1 MKKLSKY
8 LLWAFGVAWV
18 FQIIAGI
25 LYRKGNSMSYSVL
38 LAVSMFAP
46 LFAAVLS
53 GTEIRSIG
61 WKPHIKGNLRW
72 ILVAWFAPVALG
84 AAGAALYFLLVPN
97 ALDTTFAYVRTSLGV
112 ESLSQLESTG
122 LSVQLYALIG
132 AVSAMTYAPFVNM
145 LFAVGEEAGWR
156 GTMYPILK
164 DRFGITGGRLLGG
177 AIWGVWHWPIMLLAG
192 YEYGTTYWGAPVTG
206 PLLFCVITIAMGIL
220 FDFLYEKTNC
230 IWVPALCHGAI
241 NAFAGVPTLFL
252 NPAYADKLL
261 LGPLMIG
268 VISGL
273 PLMLTAL
280 ILSIQEK
287 NWPRTISLLRRCSNT
302 MRKMKTGIRLVTVW
316 QRWNLC
322 WRMNI

>member
-8 LLWAFGVAWV
+8 LLWAFGAAWIL
-18 FQIIAGI
+18 QIIAGI
-25 LYRKGNSMSYSVL
+25 LFRKGNSISYSVL
-38 LAVSMFAP
+38 LALSMFAP
-46 LFAAVLS
+46 LLASVMS
-53 GTEIRSIG
+53 GAEIRRIG
-61 WKPHIKGNLRW
+61 WKPHIKGNFRW
-72 ILVAWFAPVALG
+72 ILIAWFVPAILG
-84 AAGAALYFLLVPN
+84 MVGAALYFLLVPN
-97 ALDTTFAYVRTSLGV
+97 AFDTTFAYVRTLLGN
-112 ESLSQLESTG
+112 EGLSQLESNG
-122 LSVQLYALIG
+122 LSGQTYAIISV
-132 AVSAMTYAPFVNM
+132 VSAITYAPFVNM

-164 DRFGITGGRLLGG
+164 EHFGIVKGRLIGG
-177 AIWGVWHWPIMLLAG
+177 AVWGVWHWPIMLLAG

-220 FDFLYEKTNC
+220 LDFLYGKTSC

-273 PLMLTAL
+273 PLVLTAF
-280 ILSIQEK
+280 ILSIREK
-287 NWPRTISLLRRCSNT
+287 NTIVKER
-302 MRKMKTGIRLVTVW
+302 
-316 QRWNLC
+316 
-322 WRMNI
+322 

>member
-25 LYRKGNSMSYSVL
+25 LYHKGNRMGYSAV

-46 LFAAVLS
+46 LLAAVLS
-53 GTEIRSIG
+53 GAEIRSIG

-97 ALDTTFAYVRTSLGV
+97 ALDTTFVYIRTSLGV
-112 ESLSQLESTG
+112 ESLSQLESAG
-122 LSVQLYALIG
+122 LSVQLYACIG

-164 DRFGITGGRLLGG
+164 EHFGIVKGRLIGG
-177 AIWGVWHWPIMLLAG
+177 AVWGVWHWPIMLLAG

-206 PLLFCVITIAMGIL
+206 SLLFCVITIAMGIL

-273 PLMLTAL
+273 PLMLTAF
-280 ILSIQEK
+280 ILSIREK
-287 NWPRTISLLRRCSNT
+287 NTI
-302 MRKMKTGIRLVTVW
+302 MKAR
-316 QRWNLC
+316 
-322 WRMNI
+322 

>member
-8 LLWAFGVAWV
+8 LLWAFGAAWIL
-18 FQIIAGI
+18 QIIAGI
-25 LYRKGNSMSYSVL
+25 LFRKGNSISYSVL
-38 LAVSMFAP
+38 LALSMFAP
-46 LFAAVLS
+46 LLASVMS
-53 GTEIRSIG
+53 GAEIRRIG
-61 WKPHIKGNLRW
+61 WKPHIKGNFRW
-72 ILVAWFAPVALG
+72 ILIAWFVPAILG
-84 AAGAALYFLLVPN
+84 MVGAALYFLLVPN
-97 ALDTTFAYVRTSLGV
+97 AFDTTYAYVRTLLGN
-112 ESLSQLESTG
+112 EGLSQLESNG
-122 LSVQLYALIG
+122 LSGQTYAIISV
-132 AVSAMTYAPFVNM
+132 VSAITYAPFVNM

-164 DRFGITGGRLLGG
+164 EHFGIVKGRLIGG
-177 AIWGVWHWPIMLLAG
+177 VVWGVWHWPIMLLAG

-287 NWPRTISLLRRCSNT
+287 NSI
-302 MRKMKTGIRLVTVW
+302 MKAR
-316 QRWNLC
+316 
-322 WRMNI
+322 

>member
-25 LYRKGNSMSYSVL
+25 LYRKGNSMSYSIL

-84 AAGAALYFLLVPN
+84 VAGAALYFLLVPN
-97 ALDTTFAYVRTSLGV
+97 ALDTTFAYIRTSLGV
-112 ESLSQLESTG
+112 ESLSQLESAG

-164 DRFGITGGRLLGG
+164 EHFGIVKGRLIGG
-177 AIWGVWHWPIMLLAG
+177 AVWGVWHWPIMLLAG

-220 FDFLYEKTNC
+220 LDFLYGKT
-230 IWVPALCHGAI
+230 L
-241 NAFAGVPTLFL
+241 
-252 NPAYADKLL
+252 
-261 LGPLMIG
+261 
-268 VISGL
+268 
-273 PLMLTAL
+273 
-280 ILSIQEK
+280 
-287 NWPRTISLLRRCSNT
+287 
-302 MRKMKTGIRLVTVW
+302 
-316 QRWNLC
+316 
-322 WRMNI
+322 

>member
-53 GTEIRSIG
+53 GAEIRSIG
-61 WKPHIKGNLRW
+61 WKPHIKGNIRW

-97 ALDTTFAYVRTSLGV
+97 ALDTTFAYIRTSLGV
-112 ESLSQLESTG
+112 ESLSQLESAG
-122 LSVQLYALIG
+122 LSVQLYACIG

-164 DRFGITGGRLLGG
+164 EHFGIVKGRLIGG
-177 AIWGVWHWPIMLLAG
+177 AVWGVWHWPIMLLAG
-192 YEYGTTYWGAPVTG
+192 YEYGTTYWGTPVTG
-206 PLLFCVITIAMGIL
+206 SLLFCVITIAMGIL

-273 PLMLTAL
+273 PLMLTAF
-280 ILSIQEK
+280 IISIREK
-287 NWPRTISLLRRCSNT
+287 NTI
-302 MRKMKTGIRLVTVW
+302 MKAR
-316 QRWNLC
+316 
-322 WRMNI
+322 

>member
-53 GTEIRSIG
+53 GAEIRSIG
-61 WKPHIKGNLRW
+61 WKPHIKGNIRW

-97 ALDTTFAYVRTSLGV
+97 ALDTTFAYIRTSLGV
-112 ESLSQLESTG
+112 ESLSQLESAG
-122 LSVQLYALIG
+122 LSVQLYACIG

-164 DRFGITGGRLLGG
+164 EHFGIVKGRLIGG
-177 AIWGVWHWPIMLLAG
+177 AVWGVWHWPIMLLAG

-206 PLLFCVITIAMGIL
+206 SLLFCVITIAMGIL

-252 NPAYADKLL
+252 NPAYADNLL

-273 PLMLTAL
+273 PLMLTAF
-280 ILSIQEK
+280 ILSIREK
-287 NWPRTISLLRRCSNT
+287 NTITKAR
-302 MRKMKTGIRLVTVW
+302 
-316 QRWNLC
+316 
-322 WRMNI
+322 

>member
-8 LLWAFGVAWV
+8 LLWAFGAAWV
-18 FQIIAGI
+18 FQIIAAV
-25 LYRKGNSMSYSVL
+25 LYRKGNSMGYSAL
-38 LAVSMFAP
+38 LALSMFAP
-46 LFAAVLS
+46 LLASVMS
-53 GTEIRSIG
+53 GAEIRRIG
-61 WKPHIKGNLRW
+61 WKPHIKRDLGW
-72 ILVAWFAPVALG
+72 ILVAWFAPAALG

-112 ESLSQLESTG
+112 EGLSQLESAG
-122 LSVQLYALIG
+122 LSLQLYALIG

-145 LFAVGEEAGWR
+145 LFAVGEETGWR
-156 GTMYPILK
+156 GTMYPMLK

-177 AIWGVWHWPIMLLAG
+177 TIWGVWHWPIMLLAG

-206 PLLFCVITIAMGIL
+206 PLLFCVIAISMGIL
-220 FDFLYEKTNC
+220 LDVLYEKTNC

-252 NPAYADKLL
+252 NPAYADRLL

-273 PLMLTAL
+273 PLMLTAF
-280 ILSIQEK
+280 ILSLREK
-287 NWPRTISLLRRCSNT
+287 N
-302 MRKMKTGIRLVTVW
+302 TVVKA
-316 QRWNLC
+316 R
-322 WRMNI
+322 

>member
-1 MKKLSKY
+1 
-8 LLWAFGVAWV
+8 
-18 FQIIAGI
+18 
-25 LYRKGNSMSYSVL
+25 MSYSVL

-46 LFAAVLS
+46 LLAAVLS

-97 ALDTTFAYVRTSLGV
+97 ALDTTFAYIRTSLGV
-112 ESLSQLESTG
+112 ASLSQLESAG
-122 LSVQLYALIG
+122 LSVQLYAIIST
-132 AVSAMTYAPFVNM
+132 VSAITYAPFVNM

-164 DRFGITGGRLLGG
+164 EHFGIVKGRLIGG
-177 AIWGVWHWPIMLLAG
+177 AVWGVWHWPIMLLAG

-273 PLMLTAL
+273 PLVLTAF
-280 ILSIQEK
+280 ILSIREK
-287 NWPRTISLLRRCSNT
+287 NTIVKER
-302 MRKMKTGIRLVTVW
+302 
-316 QRWNLC
+316 
-322 WRMNI
+322 

>member
-8 LLWAFGVAWV
+8 LLWAFGVAWG

-25 LYRKGNSMSYSVL
+25 LYRKGNSMGYSVL

-46 LFAAVLS
+46 LLAAVLS
-53 GTEIRSIG
+53 GSEIRSIG

-97 ALDTTFAYVRTSLGV
+97 AFDTTFAYVRTLLGN
-112 ESLSQLESTG
+112 EGLSQLESNG
-122 LSVQLYALIG
+122 LSIQTYAIIST
-132 AVSAMTYAPFVNM
+132 VSAITYAPFVNM

-164 DRFGITGGRLLGG
+164 EHFGIVKGRLIGG
-177 AIWGVWHWPIMLLAG
+177 AVWGVWHWPIMLLAG

-206 PLLFCVITIAMGIL
+206 PLLFCIITITMGIL
-220 FDFLYEKTNC
+220 FDFLYGKTSC

-261 LGPLMIG
+261 LGPLIIG

-273 PLMLTAL
+273 PLMLTAF
-280 ILSIQEK
+280 ILSIREK
-287 NWPRTISLLRRCSNT
+287 NTIVKER
-302 MRKMKTGIRLVTVW
+302 
-316 QRWNLC
+316 
-322 WRMNI
+322 

>member
-25 LYRKGNSMSYSVL
+25 LYRKGNSMSYSIL

-97 ALDTTFAYVRTSLGV
+97 ALDTTFAYIRTSLGV
-112 ESLSQLESTG
+112 ESLSQLESAG

-164 DRFGITGGRLLGG
+164 EHFGIVKGWLIGG
-177 AIWGVWHWPIMLLAG
+177 AVWGVWHWPIMLL
-192 YEYGTTYWGAPVTG
+192 
-206 PLLFCVITIAMGIL
+206 
-220 FDFLYEKTNC
+220 
-230 IWVPALCHGAI
+230 
-241 NAFAGVPTLFL
+241 AGVPTLFL
-252 NPAYADKLL
+252 NPAYADRLL

-273 PLMLTAL
+273 PLMLTAF
-280 ILSIQEK
+280 ILSLREK
-287 NWPRTISLLRRCSNT
+287 N
-302 MRKMKTGIRLVTVW
+302 TVVKE
-316 QRWNLC
+316 R
-322 WRMNI
+322 

>member
-8 LLWAFGVAWV
+8 LLWAFGAAWI
-18 FQIIAGI
+18 FQIVAGI
-25 LYRKGNSMSYSVL
+25 LFRKGNSMSYSVL

-72 ILVAWFAPVALG
+72 ILVAWFAPAILG
-84 AAGAALYFLLVPN
+84 AVGAALYFLLVPN
-97 ALDTTFAYVRTSLGV
+97 AFDTTFAYVRTLLGN
-112 ESLSQLESTG
+112 EGLSQLESNG
-122 LSVQLYALIG
+122 LSGQTYAIIS
-132 AVSAMTYAPFVNM
+132 AVSAITYAPFVNM

-164 DRFGITGGRLLGG
+164 DRFGIIRGRLLGG
-177 AIWGVWHWPIMLLAG
+177 AIWGVWHWPIMLLTG

-206 PLLFCVITIAMGIL
+206 PLLFCIITITMGIL
-220 FDFLYEKTNC
+220 FDFLYGKTSC

-261 LGPLMIG
+261 LGPLIIG

-280 ILSIQEK
+280 ILSLREK
-287 NWPRTISLLRRCSNT
+287 NTIVKER
-302 MRKMKTGIRLVTVW
+302 
-316 QRWNLC
+316 
-322 WRMNI
+322 

>member
-25 LYRKGNSMSYSVL
+25 LYRKGNSMSYSIL

-97 ALDTTFAYVRTSLGV
+97 ALDTTFAYIRTSLGV
-112 ESLSQLESTG
+112 ESLSQLESAG

-164 DRFGITGGRLLGG
+164 EHFGIVKGRLIGG
-177 AIWGVWHWPIMLLAG
+177 AVWGVWHWPIMLLAG

-261 LGPLMIG
+261 LGTLMIG

-287 NWPRTISLLRRCSNT
+287 NSI
-302 MRKMKTGIRLVTVW
+302 MKAR
-316 QRWNLC
+316 
-322 WRMNI
+322 

>member
-8 LLWAFGVAWV
+8 LLWAFGAAWIL
-18 FQIIAGI
+18 QIIAGI
-25 LYRKGNSMSYSVL
+25 LFRKGNSISYSVL
-38 LAVSMFAP
+38 LALSMFAP
-46 LFAAVLS
+46 LLASVMS
-53 GTEIRSIG
+53 GAEIRRIG
-61 WKPHIKGNLRW
+61 WKPHIKGNFRW
-72 ILVAWFAPVALG
+72 ILIAWFVPAILG
-84 AAGAALYFLLVPN
+84 MVGAALYFLLVPN
-97 ALDTTFAYVRTSLGV
+97 AFDTTFAYVRTLLGN
-112 ESLSQLESTG
+112 EGLSQLESNG
-122 LSVQLYALIG
+122 LSGQTYAIIS
-132 AVSAMTYAPFVNM
+132 AVSAITYAPFVNM

-164 DRFGITGGRLLGG
+164 DRFGIIRGRLLGG

-220 FDFLYEKTNC
+220 LDFLYGKTSC

-261 LGPLMIG
+261 LGPLIIG

-273 PLMLTAL
+273 PLVLTAF
-280 ILSIQEK
+280 IFSIREK
-287 NWPRTISLLRRCSNT
+287 NTIVKER
-302 MRKMKTGIRLVTVW
+302 
-316 QRWNLC
+316 
-322 WRMNI
+322 

>member
-46 LFAAVLS
+46 LLAAVLS

-97 ALDTTFAYVRTSLGV
+97 ALDTTFAYIRTSLGV
-112 ESLSQLESTG
+112 ASLSQLESAG
-122 LSVQLYALIG
+122 LSVQLYAIIST
-132 AVSAMTYAPFVNM
+132 VSAITYAPFVNM

-164 DRFGITGGRLLGG
+164 DRFGIINGRLLGG
-177 AIWGVWHWPIMLLAG
+177 AIWGVWHWPIMLLTG

-206 PLLFCVITIAMGIL
+206 PLLFCVITITMGIL
-220 FDFLYEKTNC
+220 FDFLYGKTSC

-261 LGPLMIG
+261 LGPLIIG

-273 PLMLTAL
+273 PLVLTAF
-280 ILSIQEK
+280 ILSIREK
-287 NWPRTISLLRRCSNT
+287 NTIVKER
-302 MRKMKTGIRLVTVW
+302 
-316 QRWNLC
+316 
-322 WRMNI
+322 

>member
-53 GTEIRSIG
+53 GAEIRSIG
-61 WKPHIKGNLRW
+61 WKPHIKGNIRW

-97 ALDTTFAYVRTSLGV
+97 ALDTTFAYIRTSLGV
-112 ESLSQLESTG
+112 ERLSQLESAG
-122 LSVQLYALIG
+122 LSVQLYACIG

-164 DRFGITGGRLLGG
+164 EHFGIVKGRLIGG
-177 AIWGVWHWPIMLLAG
+177 AVWGVWHWPIMLLAG

-206 PLLFCVITIAMGIL
+206 SLLFCVITIAMGIL

-273 PLMLTAL
+273 PLMLTAF
-280 ILSIQEK
+280 IISIREK
-287 NWPRTISLLRRCSNT
+287 NTI
-302 MRKMKTGIRLVTVW
+302 MKAR
-316 QRWNLC
+316 
-322 WRMNI
+322 

>member
-8 LLWAFGVAWV
+8 LLWAFGAAWIL
-18 FQIIAGI
+18 QIIAGI
-25 LYRKGNSMSYSVL
+25 LFRKGNSISYSVL

-46 LFAAVLS
+46 LLAAVLS
-53 GTEIRSIG
+53 GSEIRSIG

-97 ALDTTFAYVRTSLGV
+97 ALDTTFAYIRTSLGV
-112 ESLSQLESTG
+112 ASLSQLESAG
-122 LSVQLYALIG
+122 LSVQLYAIIST
-132 AVSAMTYAPFVNM
+132 VSAITYAPFVNM

-164 DRFGITGGRLLGG
+164 DRFGIIRGRLLGG
-177 AIWGVWHWPIMLLAG
+177 AIWGVWHWPIMLLTG

-220 FDFLYEKTNC
+220 LDFLYGKTSC

-273 PLMLTAL
+273 PLVLTAL
-280 ILSIQEK
+280 ILSIQQK
-287 NWPRTISLLRRCSNT
+287 NSI
-302 MRKMKTGIRLVTVW
+302 MKER
-316 QRWNLC
+316 
-322 WRMNI
+322 

>member
-8 LLWAFGVAWV
+8 LLWAFGAAWIL
-18 FQIIAGI
+18 QIIAGI
-25 LYRKGNSMSYSVL
+25 LFRKGNSISYSVL
-38 LAVSMFAP
+38 LALSMFAP
-46 LFAAVLS
+46 LLASVMS
-53 GTEIRSIG
+53 GAEIRRIG
-61 WKPHIKGNLRW
+61 WKPHIKGNFRW
-72 ILVAWFAPVALG
+72 ILIAWFVPAILG
-84 AAGAALYFLLVPN
+84 MVGAALYFLLVPN
-97 ALDTTFAYVRTSLGV
+97 AFDTTFAYVRTLLGN
-112 ESLSQLESTG
+112 EGLSQLESNG
-122 LSVQLYALIG
+122 LSGQTYAIISV
-132 AVSAMTYAPFVNM
+132 VSAITYAPFVNM

-164 DRFGITGGRLLGG
+164 EHFGIVKGRLIGG
-177 AIWGVWHWPIMLLAG
+177 VVWGVWHWPIMLLAG

-287 NWPRTISLLRRCSNT
+287 NSI
-302 MRKMKTGIRLVTVW
+302 MKAR
-316 QRWNLC
+316 
-322 WRMNI
+322 

>member
-25 LYRKGNSMSYSVL
+25 LYRKGNSMSYSIL

-61 WKPHIKGNLRW
+61 WKSHIKGNLRW

-97 ALDTTFAYVRTSLGV
+97 AFDTTFAYVCTLLGN
-112 ESLSQLESTG
+112 EGLSQLESNG
-122 LSVQLYALIG
+122 LSIQTYAIIST
-132 AVSAMTYAPFVNM
+132 VSAITYAPFVNM

-164 DRFGITGGRLLGG
+164 EHFGIVKGRLIGG
-177 AIWGVWHWPIMLLAG
+177 AVWGVWHWPIMLLAG

-287 NWPRTISLLRRCSNT
+287 NSI
-302 MRKMKTGIRLVTVW
+302 MKAR
-316 QRWNLC
+316 
-322 WRMNI
+322 

>member
-61 WKPHIKGNLRW
+61 WKPHIKGNFRW
-72 ILVAWFAPVALG
+72 ILVAWFAPAILG
-84 AAGAALYFLLVPN
+84 AVGAALYFLLVPN
-97 ALDTTFAYVRTSLGV
+97 AFDTTFAYVRTLLGN
-112 ESLSQLESTG
+112 EGLSQLESNG
-122 LSVQLYALIG
+122 LSGQTYAIIS
-132 AVSAMTYAPFVNM
+132 AVSAITYAPFVNM

-164 DRFGITGGRLLGG
+164 DCFGITRGRLLGG

-206 PLLFCVITIAMGIL
+206 PLLFCIITITMGIL
-220 FDFLYEKTNC
+220 FDFLYGKTSC

-261 LGPLMIG
+261 LGPLIIG
-268 VISGL
+268 GISGL
-273 PLMLTAL
+273 PLMLTAF
-280 ILSIQEK
+280 ILSIREK
-287 NWPRTISLLRRCSNT
+287 NTIVKER
-302 MRKMKTGIRLVTVW
+302 
-316 QRWNLC
+316 
-322 WRMNI
+322 

>member
-53 GTEIRSIG
+53 GAEIRSIG
-61 WKPHIKGNLRW
+61 WKPHIKGNIRW

-97 ALDTTFAYVRTSLGV
+97 ALDTTFAYIRTSLGV
-112 ESLSQLESTG
+112 ESLSQLESAG
-122 LSVQLYALIG
+122 LSVQLYACIG

-164 DRFGITGGRLLGG
+164 EHFGIVKGRLIGG
-177 AIWGVWHWPIMLLAG
+177 AVWGVWHWPIMLLAG

-206 PLLFCVITIAMGIL
+206 SLLFCVITIAMGIL

-273 PLMLTAL
+273 PLMLTAF
-280 ILSIQEK
+280 IISIREK
-287 NWPRTISLLRRCSNT
+287 KNNHESEVRRCT
-302 MRKMKTGIRLVTVW
+302 I
-316 QRWNLC
+316 QD
-322 WRMNI
+322 

>member
-53 GTEIRSIG
+53 GSEIRSIG
-61 WKPHIKGNLRW
+61 WKPHIKGNIRW

-97 ALDTTFAYVRTSLGV
+97 ALDTTFAYIRTSLGV
-112 ESLSQLESTG
+112 ERLSQLESAG
-122 LSVQLYALIG
+122 LSVQLYACIG

-164 DRFGITGGRLLGG
+164 EHFGIVKGRLIGG
-177 AIWGVWHWPIMLLAG
+177 AVWGVWHWPIILLAG

-206 PLLFCVITIAMGIL
+206 SLLFCVITIAMGIL

-273 PLMLTAL
+273 PLMLTAF
-280 ILSIQEK
+280 IISIREK
-287 NWPRTISLLRRCSNT
+287 NTI
-302 MRKMKTGIRLVTVW
+302 MKAR
-316 QRWNLC
+316 
-322 WRMNI
+322 